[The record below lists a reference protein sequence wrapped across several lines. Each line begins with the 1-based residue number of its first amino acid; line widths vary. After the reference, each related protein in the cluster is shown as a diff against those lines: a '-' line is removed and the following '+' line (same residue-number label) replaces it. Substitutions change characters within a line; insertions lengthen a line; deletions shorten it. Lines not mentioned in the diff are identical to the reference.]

1 LIINNNLKI
10 LVMISGKV
18 VLGALAGVAAG
29 ALIGV
34 LFAPDKGSE
43 SRSKI
48 VKKGDDYLDSIKVKF
63 NSLLDSM
70 TGKYNGG
77 KADISDVNDS
87 RHKEAK
93 RDMQPTA
100 G

>member
-1 LIINNNLKI
+1 MN
-10 LVMISGKV
+10 SGKI
-18 VLGALAGVAAG
+18 VLGALAGLAAG

-48 VKKGDDYLDSIKVKF
+48 IKNGEDYLDSVKGKF

-70 TGKYNGG
+70 AGKMNGG
-77 KADISDVNDS
+77 KAEISETDNT
-87 RHKEAK
+87 RKKEAK
-93 RDMQPTA
+93 RDMQPSA

>member
-1 LIINNNLKI
+1 MN
-10 LVMISGKV
+10 SGKI
-18 VLGALAGVAAG
+18 VLGALAGLAAG

-48 VKKGDDYLDSIKVKF
+48 IKSGEDYLDSLKGKF

-70 TGKYNGG
+70 AGKVNGG
-77 KADISDVNDS
+77 KTDVSDRDNT
-87 RHKEAK
+87 RKKEAR
-93 RDMQPTA
+93 RDMQPSA

>member
-1 LIINNNLKI
+1 
-10 LVMISGKV
+10 MISGKV
-18 VLGALAGVAAG
+18 ILGALAGIAAG

-43 SRSKI
+43 SRNKI
-48 VKKGDDYLDSIKVKF
+48 VKKGEDYLDSVKGKF

-70 TGKYNGG
+70 AGKVNGG
-77 KADISDVNDS
+77 KADISERDES
-87 RHKEAK
+87 RKEEAA
-93 RDMQPTA
+93 RDMQPSP